1 MKRML
6 FLGALVLGVTVCTQS
21 HGFELLDRM
30 VGGHGCTSCC
40 EPGCDAA
47 AGCCEP
53 ACDAGAGCCEPA
65 CDAGAGCCEP
75 ACGAGAGCCEPA
87 CDAGVSCTGCCS
99 KRCKKHDLFGG
110 LRGLF
115 EKCKQRHRCKS
126 CCDSC
131 CEPACDAGAGCCE
144 PTCGF
149 GAGCCE
155 PACDAG
161 AGCCEPACDAG
172 AGCCSKPCCKKRCT
186 PVLDLLR
193 AIHAAKK
200 CRRSCCDSCCSTG
213 CCEPACDAG
222 AGCCEPA
229 CGAGAG
235 CCEPACGAGVYEAG
249 EPTMAPA
256 APVPDASAS
265 KKAPGRVI
273 AVSRTVSAK

>member
-1 MKRML
+1 MKRMM
-6 FLGALVLGVTVCTQS
+6 FLGALVLGVTVCSQS
-21 HGFELLDRM
+21 FGFELLDRM
-30 VGGHGCTSCC
+30 LGCKGGSSCC
-40 EPGCDAA
+40 EPGCDAG

-53 ACDAGAGCCEPA
+53 GCDAGAGCCEPGCDAGAGCCEPA
-65 CDAGAGCCEP
+65 CDAGVGCVDAGCC
-75 ACGAGAGCCEPA
+75 
-87 CDAGVSCTGCCS
+87 GVRKC
-99 KRCKKHDLFGG
+99 RKHDLFGG
-110 LRGLF
+110 LKGLF
-115 EKCKQRHRCKS
+115 EKCKRKHRS
-126 CCDSC
+126 CCGDSC
-131 CEPACDAGAGCCE
+131 CEPACDAGNGCCE
-144 PTCGF
+144 PACDAGN
-149 GAGCCE
+149 GCCE

-172 AGCCSKPCCKKRCT
+172 AGCCSKPRCKKRGT

-200 CRRSCCDSCCSTG
+200 CRRSCCDSCCST
-213 CCEPACDAG
+213 
-222 AGCCEPA
+222 
-229 CGAGAG
+229 G